1 MAFDMAEVFFTWVW
15 GFIPGVLVGMAL
27 AILVAR
33 IENTKLG
40 GDQTGHCP

>member
-1 MAFDMAEVFFTWVW
+1 MTFDMAEVFFIWMW
-15 GFIPGVLVGMAL
+15 GFIPGALVGVAL

-40 GDQTGHCP
+40 GDKWK